1 MPGTEPILK
10 ELPRYDVLLQE
21 SQRYPEL
28 NPSACLTWMHLLKTG
43 DELLALNDQFL
54 SSQGVRPGRFNL
66 LMIAGHCDDPP
77 SPAEL
82 ADCTGVTRATVSGLL
97 DGMERDGLVVRKS
110 DSADRRQVRVLVTPQ
125 GKELL
130 DRIRPAYC
138 RWFSELV
145 ASLSETERQ
154 LLIGLLEKIQHQ
166 LSAIRSEEGQTSKVA

>member
-1 MPGTEPILK
+1 MAGGEPIIK
-10 ELPRYDVLLQE
+10 ELPHYDVLLQE
-21 SQRYPEL
+21 SQQYPEL
-28 NPSACLTWMHLLKTG
+28 DPSACLAWMHLLKTG

-54 SSQGVRPGRFNL
+54 ASQGVRPGRFNL

-97 DGMERDGLVVRKS
+97 DGMERDGLVVREV
-110 DSADRRQVRVLVTPQ
+110 DPTDRRHIQVQLT
-125 GKELL
+125 KEGRALL

-145 ASLSETERQ
+145 DSLTEAERQ
-154 LLIGLLEKIQHQ
+154 LLIVLLEKIQLQ
-166 LSAIRSEEGQTSKVA
+166 LAAVRSEDNHPSKAA

>member
-1 MPGTEPILK
+1 MARGEPIIK
-10 ELPRYDVLLQE
+10 ELPHYDVLLQE

-54 SSQGVRPGRFNL
+54 ASKGVRPGRFNL

-97 DGMERDGLVVRKS
+97 DGMERDGLVVREV
-110 DSADRRQVRVLVTPQ
+110 DPTDRRQIQVQLTREGRQ
-125 GKELL
+125 LL

-145 ASLSETERQ
+145 DSLTETERQ
-154 LLIGLLEKIQHQ
+154 VLIALLEKIQLQ
-166 LSAIRSEEGQTSKVA
+166 LATVRPEDNHTSKAA

>member
-1 MPGTEPILK
+1 
-10 ELPRYDVLLQE
+10 
-21 SQRYPEL
+21 
-28 NPSACLTWMHLLKTG
+28 MHLLKTG

-66 LMIAGHCDDPP
+66 LMIAGHCEDPV

-110 DSADRRQVRVLVTPQ
+110 DPADRRQVRVHVTPE
-125 GKELL
+125 GKQLL

-138 RWFSELV
+138 RWFSDLV
-145 ASLSETERQ
+145 ASLTETERQ
-154 LLIGLLEKIQHQ
+154 LLISLLEKIQHQ
-166 LSAIRSEEGQTSKVA
+166 LSAVRSEENQASKVA

>member
-1 MPGTEPILK
+1 MSTGEPILK
-10 ELPRYDVLLQE
+10 ELPHYDVLLHE
-21 SQRYPEL
+21 SQQYPEL
-28 NPSACLTWMHLLKTG
+28 DPSACLTWMHLLKTG

-66 LMIAGHCDDPP
+66 LMIAGHCEDPV

-110 DSADRRQVRVLVTPQ
+110 DPADRRQVRVHVTPE
-125 GKELL
+125 GKQLL

-138 RWFSELV
+138 RWFSDLV
-145 ASLSETERQ
+145 ASLTEAERQ
-154 LLIGLLEKIQHQ
+154 LLISLLQKIQHQ
-166 LSAIRSEEGQTSKVA
+166 LSAVRSEEHRASKVA

>member
-1 MPGTEPILK
+1 MAGGEPIIK
-10 ELPRYDVLLQE
+10 ELPHYDVLLQE

-54 SSQGVRPGRFNL
+54 ASKGVRPGRFNL

-97 DGMERDGLVVRKS
+97 DGMERDGLVVREV
-110 DSADRRQVRVLVTPQ
+110 DPTDRRQIQVQLTREGRQ
-125 GKELL
+125 LL

-145 ASLSETERQ
+145 DSLTETERQ
-154 LLIGLLEKIQHQ
+154 VLIALLEKIQLQ
-166 LSAIRSEEGQTSKVA
+166 LATVRPEDNHTSKAA

>member
-1 MPGTEPILK
+1 MARGEPIIK
-10 ELPRYDVLLQE
+10 ELPHYDVLLQE

-54 SSQGVRPGRFNL
+54 ASQGVRPGRFNL
-66 LMIAGHCDDPP
+66 LMIAGHCADPP

-97 DGMERDGLVVRKS
+97 DGMERDGLVVRAV
-110 DSADRRQVRVLVTPQ
+110 DPTDRRQIQVQLT
-125 GKELL
+125 KEGRQLL

-145 ASLSETERQ
+145 DSLTEAERQ
-154 LLIGLLEKIQHQ
+154 VLIALLEKIQLQ
-166 LSAIRSEEGQTSKVA
+166 LAAVRSEDHHTSKAA